1 MENIED
7 DIDLSTLSKPR
18 VLEISG
24 ITLSYP
30 GYSDISWF
38 GKYNPFIKLIL
49 DERHTQMT
57 EPKYFEGLNSQWEN
71 VALTFAVNLG
81 YSKYL

>member
-1 MENIED
+1 MYKRQ
-7 DIDLSTLSKPR
+7 KPR

-38 GKYNPFIKLIL
+38 RKYNPFIKLIL

-57 EPKYFEGLNSQWEN
+57 EPKYFEGPDTQWEN
-71 VALTFAVNLG
+71 LALTFAVNLG

>member
-1 MENIED
+1 MESDDD
-7 DIDLSTLSKPR
+7 DIDLSTRSKPR

-24 ITLSYP
+24 ISLSYP

-38 GKYNPFIKLIL
+38 RKYNPFIKLIL

-57 EPKYFEGLNSQWEN
+57 EPKYFEGPDTQWEN
-71 VALTFAVNLG
+71 LALTFAVNLG